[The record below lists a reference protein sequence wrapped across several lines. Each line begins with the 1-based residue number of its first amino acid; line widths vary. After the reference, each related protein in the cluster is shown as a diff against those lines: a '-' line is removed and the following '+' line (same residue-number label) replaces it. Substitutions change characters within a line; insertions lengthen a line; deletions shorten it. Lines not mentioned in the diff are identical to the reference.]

1 MMKLLSCYVENY
13 GKIKKQ
19 DFHFDNSLIV
29 YCENNGYGKTT
40 LASFI
45 KAMFYG
51 LEGYRSNTKEFC
63 ERQHF
68 YPFDGGLFGGNL
80 TFEIDGKNYK
90 IERFFGE
97 KSENQDECT
106 VYCDGKS
113 TDIFGNNIGK
123 NIFGIDAKSF
133 ERTIFIDSDKIDISS
148 TASINAKL
156 NNFLD
161 GNEEDADFEQA
172 LDILDKKRKE
182 YKKSRNGNDLI
193 TETKSK
199 IIELNSAIAN
209 VESIKNVLA
218 EKYKKYDDE
227 RVQINAFE
235 KQINEAQ
242 TQNLVL
248 KDWERYDGFSKAISE
263 NLAKIEKIEDDY
275 PFGIPTS
282 DEADN
287 ISAQI
292 GEINEM
298 KAKLSQSTFDE
309 NDEAKLLKLSMKFSD
324 SIPNEVQLEAIE
336 KDIRQHAALEAEIS
350 TVGHSK
356 NSESS
361 AKLFHTFSTHCPDKQ
376 EIEIAHRKIEEYT
389 LIQKE
394 LSALPNE
401 TETKS
406 SGKSNKLF
414 LIIAIIATT
423 VLAVGIGLLFVHSI
437 IGIIVSVICGI
448 ALLVDGFF
456 YLNNKTARTIPTD
469 NSERRKIIEKASA
482 LSDSIKSL
490 ILPFGYN
497 SSNGIIFDFA
507 AFEKDLVTFYEMK
520 KTENDKNKQI
530 EEKESRKRELENALN
545 TFFEKYG
552 YFGDFLRNL
561 TAVKKDIGDYIDL
574 QTRKRKSNENV
585 TALNNEITEKMKP
598 VTDFCKKYHIDFDN
612 LQEKI
617 KLIINDISTISNLRS
632 QVAKDEENAQKFKT
646 EKGLSVRPNI
656 EFIDIIALNET
667 LNNLRD
673 ANSRLHREICDDEIQ
688 VERLD
693 EYLSAKSIA
702 DERLSQYHKT
712 YELLSAT
719 YECIK
724 QAEES
729 LKDKY
734 IKPIRDKF
742 IDFSHLLEKT
752 LGEKITMNRDFEI
765 SFERNGKERS
775 ERHLSAGQRT
785 ICAFCFRL
793 ALIWN
798 MYESEK
804 PFLILDDPFVSLDE
818 EHLEKAK
825 NLLVDLS
832 KKMQIIYFSCHS
844 SRNII

>member
-29 YCENNGYGKTT
+29 YCANNGYGKTT

-209 VESIKNVLA
+209 VESIKNALA

-292 GEINEM
+292 GEINEL

-324 SIPNEVQLEAIE
+324 SIPNEVHLEAIE

-448 ALLVDGFF
+448 ALLVDSFF

-632 QVAKDEENAQKFKT
+632 HEWLTPVDTVLSDALRLIRLF
-646 EKGLSVRPNI
+646 GLSVVAR
-656 EFIDIIALNET
+656 
-667 LNNLRD
+667 
-673 ANSRLHREICDDEIQ
+673 
-688 VERLD
+688 
-693 EYLSAKSIA
+693 
-702 DERLSQYHKT
+702 
-712 YELLSAT
+712 
-719 YECIK
+719 IK
-724 QAEES
+724 AEV
-729 LKDKY
+729 
-734 IKPIRDKF
+734 
-742 IDFSHLLEKT
+742 
-752 LGEKITMNRDFEI
+752 
-765 SFERNGKERS
+765 NGKNFCGKS
-775 ERHLSAGQRT
+775 E
-785 ICAFCFRL
+785 
-793 ALIWN
+793 
-798 MYESEK
+798 
-804 PFLILDDPFVSLDE
+804 
-818 EHLEKAK
+818 
-825 NLLVDLS
+825 
-832 KKMQIIYFSCHS
+832 
-844 SRNII
+844 